1 MTFEPCFKLEA
12 NIIVKE
18 LSGRFRALWSTS
30 PCGFHITMLSDTIYS
45 ISSIQ
50 NLIQK
55 CVTVSQCHSVNTVHT
70 LNGAWSSLILDLV
83 YQISGSP
90 QSWSELTLF
99 LPATLLNFPCIPTT
113 VDVLCVSVQ
122 LEGRKNPNFWGR
134 GTSKRGDALWVCNI
148 LLSQQ
153 ILRGKLNGFPPSAG
167 RYTKSGWAFELP
179 FVPLY
184 LSVCSKGLKLRCFL
198 CKMEN

>member
-1 MTFEPCFKLEA
+1 MFQARGQHYCEGVIWQIQGT
-12 NIIVKE
+12 VKYISMWLSHNHVVRYHLFYQLHTE
-18 LSGRFRALWSTS
+18 LNS
-30 PCGFHITMLSDTIYS
+30 
-45 ISSIQ
+45 
-50 NLIQK
+50 K
-55 CVTVSQCHSVNTVHT
+55 VCHSVNTVHT
-70 LNGAWSSLILDLV
+70 LNCAWSSLILGLV

-99 LPATLLNFPCIPTT
+99 LPATLLNFPCIATT

-122 LEGRKNPNFWGR
+122 LEGRKKPNFWGR